1 MLCRAA
7 LFLLL
12 FNAPSLL
19 SEQHLENDE
28 IAQHL
33 WEQMISAKGGRERI
47 ATFTPCFSGKCRV
60 IEP

>member
-19 SEQHLENDE
+19 SEQPLENDE

-47 ATFTPCFSGKCRV
+47 RNVHTVLQRECRV